1 MTTPLMGT
9 HSLGRV
15 IESGELEA
23 GRGWAQAS
31 LRVASEEL
39 DADAIAEMLGRR
51 ATSTRESEG
60 DPTFTVW
67 FLESGLDPSA
77 PIEDHLYILMAGLR
91 DRRSELRKLAERANV
106 EVWLSYSPGLGGH
119 RSAVFDHAVLS
130 ELGELG
136 LDLVLDPYPPG
147 RRRA

>member
-1 MTTPLMGT
+1 
-9 HSLGRV
+9 V
-15 IESGELEA
+15 IDSDELHA

-31 LRVASEEL
+31 LRIASEDL
-39 DADAIAEMLGRR
+39 DADAIGELLGRR
-51 ATSTRESEG
+51 ASSTRESEG

-67 FLESGLDPSA
+67 VLESGLDPSA
-77 PIEDHLYILMAGLR
+77 PIEDHLYILMEVLR
-91 DRRSELRKLAERANV
+91 DRRAELRRLAERANV
-106 EVWLSYSPGLGGH
+106 EVWLSYSPGTRGQ
-119 RSAVFDHAVLS
+119 RSAVFGHAVLG